1 MLIPLKECIRSYK
14 ENTPSLPKGVIYFGN
29 NLGNDGSL
37 LVEIGFHNVLW
48 MEQNKTRLPE
58 LYNMTKFLPLKQQYV
73 CENFID
79 IDKPGTGLKFESFYK
94 KNLTM
99 IDLEKYEF
107 VLNFMEHGTEINTL
121 KGFGKYLSDPM
132 HSCIKGIYTKFSYLE
147 EMDEFLSSHGFER
160 TLTNNVNDN
169 TGEAF
174 YRKRI

>member
-121 KGFGKYLSDPM
+121 LDYFLVWGKL
-132 HSCIKGIYTKFSYLE
+132 H
-147 EMDEFLSSHGFER
+147 H
-160 TLTNNVNDN
+160 
-169 TGEAF
+169 
-174 YRKRI
+174 

>member
-14 ENTPSLPKGVIYFGN
+14 EINPSLPRGLIYFGS

-37 LVEIGFHNVLW
+37 LTEVGFHNVLW
-48 MEQNKTRLPE
+48 MEQNRTRLPE
-58 LYNMTKFLPLKQQYV
+58 LYNLTKFLPLKQQYV
-73 CENFID
+73 CEYFTNVD
-79 IDKPGTGLKFESFYK
+79 RPGVCLKFESFYK
-94 KNLTM
+94 NNITM

-107 VLNFMEHGTEINTL
+107 VINLMEYGSEINTL

-132 HSCIKGIYTKFSYLE
+132 HSGIKGIYTKFSYLE

-160 TLTNNVNDN
+160 TLTSNIHENI
-169 TGEAF
+169 GEAF